1 MDPFGLLSYVLT
13 FFILCGFGVHF
24 LLAIF
29 LAIPLSFVFQFI
41 CGILRTIF
49 GLIILFIMGPRN

>member
-13 FFILCGFGVHF
+13 CGFGVHF